1 MKCVQR
7 ISEDGWYLRKKPR
20 RGEMWAELRRQAVGR
35 EAERVAE
42 LCGEQ
47 RHAVLKLGVAWSGFF
62 FVFKER
68 VSNIKKK
75 KIVALWPIILV
86 ADWIFDMVVHERI
99 RQHRSSRPGFLLA
112 LPFPGLSAHGHAT
125 HAEGRL
131 AVAAV
136 MWQSKGSGSAS
147 QRQGN

>member
-1 MKCVQR
+1 MVYKESVR
-7 ISEDGWYLRKKPR
+7 MGDTSEKSLVEVRCEQSWGDRLW
-20 RGEMWAELRRQAVGR
+20 VGR
-35 EAERVAE
+35 QSVWQNSAENRDMRCWSWV
-42 LCGEQ
+42 
-47 RHAVLKLGVAWSGFF
+47 GVAWSGFF

-68 VSNIKKK
+68 VSNIKKR